1 MLIFHFYKFGVF
13 ELISYIWNHQIF
25 FCMADISSMIQEML
39 IQFRSIDI
47 AESEFKRIINDDES
61 LKTEFKE
68 WCEEMGY
75 RERHAFE
82 QYCHEYL
89 DNHESMFDTL
99 SEYDE

>member
-1 MLIFHFYKFGVF
+1 
-13 ELISYIWNHQIF
+13 
-25 FCMADISSMIQEML
+25 MADISSMIQEML

-68 WCEEMGY
+68 
-75 RERHAFE
+75 
-82 QYCHEYL
+82 L